1 MILGIYSIF
10 KQSFLDNFTNNISIT
25 DIIFTLS
32 ISGLL
37 SFFVFLTY
45 KITCKNII
53 YSRKFNM
60 TISLISIVTCAIV
73 LSMQANIT
81 VSLGMVGALSI
92 VRFRTAIKDPRDLLF
107 LFWSISNG
115 IIIGSGIYMIAVLLS
130 IIVSIVMILFDIVP
144 ESRASEILV
153 IYYNNTNLQDVEI
166 VLKSYMVKYKLKSN
180 SISNKE
186 SSAIYEIKSK
196 KSKDFMNVILK
207 VKGIKEVNLMNQDGI
222 IEY

>member
-1 MILGIYSIF
+1 MILGVYDIF
-10 KQSFLDNFTNNISIT
+10 KKDFISNFNNNISIT
-25 DIIFTLS
+25 NIIVTLG
-32 ISGLL
+32 IALLL
-37 SFFVFLTY
+37 SFFVYLTY
-45 KITCKNII
+45 KITSKNVI
-53 YSRKFNM
+53 YSKKFNM

-115 IIIGSGIYMIAVLLS
+115 IIIGSGIYMIAVILS
-130 IIVSIVMILFDIVP
+130 LIVSVAMILFDLVP
-144 ESRASEILV
+144 ENNSSEILV
-153 IYYNNTNLQDVEI
+153 IYYTNSSLRDIEI
-166 VLKSYMVKYKLKSN
+166 VLKSYMVKYKMKSN
-180 SISNKE
+180 NVSSKE
-186 SSAIYEIKSK
+186 SSVIYEIRSK

-207 VKGIKEVNLMNQDGI
+207 VKGVREVNLMNKDGI